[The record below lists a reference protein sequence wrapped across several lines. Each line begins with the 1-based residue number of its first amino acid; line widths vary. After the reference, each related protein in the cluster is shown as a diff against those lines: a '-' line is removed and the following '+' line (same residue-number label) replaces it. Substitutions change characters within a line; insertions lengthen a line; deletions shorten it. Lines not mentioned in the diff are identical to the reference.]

1 MPRCCRREGERGN
14 FERNRG
20 LMIGSVGG
28 PALKGMFEFACY
40 DVLFFFLFWNAKL
53 ALFTY
58 TRRQFAP
65 LLLQQ
70 ASIERGWKADDI
82 WDSRRGYELLY
93 RITNRGKTL
102 SNSTLKLSLA
112 LCKLK
117 ARVIAK
123 GCLFPCPVRIV
134 THQRANEMAMNV
146 TFSEYIVEFK
156 WSWTFACIL
165 LSIYRRR
172 YKLQ

>member
-1 MPRCCRREGERGN
+1 M
-14 FERNRG
+14 
-20 LMIGSVGG
+20 VQHW
-28 PALKGMFEFACY
+28 KGCSNSRATTFCF
-40 DVLFFFLFWNAKL
+40 FFFLFWNAKL

-117 ARVIAK
+117 ARKIHRKRLLVSLPGKNRHASTRQWN
-123 GCLFPCPVRIV
+123 G
-134 THQRANEMAMNV
+134 NERHIFV
-146 TFSEYIVEFK
+146 EYIVEFK